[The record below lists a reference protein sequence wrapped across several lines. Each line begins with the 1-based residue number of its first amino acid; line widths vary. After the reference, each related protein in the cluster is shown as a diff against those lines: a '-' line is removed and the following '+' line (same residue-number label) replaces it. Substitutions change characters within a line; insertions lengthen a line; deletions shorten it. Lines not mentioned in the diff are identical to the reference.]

1 MISQIG
7 PYQITRE
14 LGRGGMGVVYL
25 ATDTRLNR
33 QVAIKALPAEWAS
46 DPLRL
51 DRFQREAKT
60 LASLNH
66 PEVAGIYG
74 VEELEGAQYL
84 VLEYVAG
91 QTLAEMLDGG
101 PLPVDDVIELAVQI
115 AAGVEA
121 AHEAGVIHR
130 DLKPANIIV
139 TPDGKAKVLDFGL
152 ARTDDSS
159 SSSVPSL
166 SPDSPTITSPAAQHS
181 PTMPGVILGT
191 AAYMSPEQ
199 ARGRRV
205 DKRTDIWSFGVVLY
219 EMLTGASPF
228 VGETVSDSIGAVLH
242 KDLELDRLP
251 PQTPANVRRVLDRC
265 LVRDRNLRFR
275 DIGDVRLELL
285 RTDEQPIARAEAGRS
300 LPLWLIPAVLAGL
313 VTVALAVWMLQPA
326 VKPSPPAVVQPV
338 VLPVVQAD
346 IALPGDLK
354 LAHSFVPGIAISAD
368 GRTLAFAAGE
378 LDAEDEITET
388 SAYFRGGLYIRRLG
402 EPDAVPVA
410 GAEHARQPAFSPDGS
425 RLAYMKPDNLVAG
438 KIETIAVTGGRP
450 TTLALGNRFIVG
462 LDWSE
467 DGRIVFGTNEGLRSI
482 PEAGGAIT
490 ELTAKNA
497 DAEEMIHAFPHV
509 LPGGVGI
516 LYTVAMQS
524 LDPAE
529 ITVRVLDMTSGES
542 RELLKNASNAR
553 YARGQLVFAR
563 KHMLHA
569 IPFDLETL
577 TLGGE
582 ARPLGL
588 SVVQSHWAPNR
599 RVR

>member
-74 VEELEGAQYL
+74 VEEHEGAQYL
-84 VLEYVAG
+84 VLEYVEG

-159 SSSVPSL
+159 LSSAPSL

-251 PQTPANVRRVLDRC
+251 PQTPATVRRVLAQC
-265 LVRDRNLRFR
+265 LERDRNLRFR
-275 DIGDVRLELL
+275 DIGDLRLQLL
-285 RTDEQPIARAEAGRS
+285 RAHEEPIRQAEPARS
-300 LPLWLIPAVLAGL
+300 LPLWLIPVAIVGL
-313 VTVALAVWMLQPA
+313 VTVPVAGWMMQPTA
-326 VKPSPPAVVQPV
+326 QPSPPAVVLPV
-338 VLPVVQAD
+338 QPVVQAD

-368 GRTLAFAAGE
+368 GRMLAFAAGE
-378 LDAEDEITET
+378 PR
-388 SAYFRGGLYIRRLG
+388 RGR
-402 EPDAVPVA
+402 
-410 GAEHARQPAFSPDGS
+410 
-425 RLAYMKPDNLVAG
+425 
-438 KIETIAVTGGRP
+438 
-450 TTLALGNRFIVG
+450 
-462 LDWSE
+462 
-467 DGRIVFGTNEGLRSI
+467 
-482 PEAGGAIT
+482 
-490 ELTAKNA
+490 
-497 DAEEMIHAFPHV
+497 
-509 LPGGVGI
+509 
-516 LYTVAMQS
+516 
-524 LDPAE
+524 
-529 ITVRVLDMTSGES
+529 
-542 RELLKNASNAR
+542 
-553 YARGQLVFAR
+553 
-563 KHMLHA
+563 
-569 IPFDLETL
+569 
-577 TLGGE
+577 
-582 ARPLGL
+582 
-588 SVVQSHWAPNR
+588 
-599 RVR
+599 